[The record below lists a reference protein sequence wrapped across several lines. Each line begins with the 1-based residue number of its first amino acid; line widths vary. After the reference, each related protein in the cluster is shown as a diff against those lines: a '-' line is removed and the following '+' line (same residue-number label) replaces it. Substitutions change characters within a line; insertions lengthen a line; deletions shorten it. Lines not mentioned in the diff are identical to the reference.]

1 MSQSTLNPP
10 YSKPINPDGVEIKVR
25 WSLFPVG
32 ASVFIPA
39 LNLSKLIRQMQR
51 EASLREIRLIHAE
64 RIEAGKLGV
73 RFWRVV

>member
-1 MSQSTLNPP
+1 MSQLTYLPP
-10 YSKPINPDGVEIKVR
+10 YSKPINPDGVEVKVR
-25 WSLFPVG
+25 WSMFPVG

-51 EASLREIRLIHAE
+51 EAELRDIRLTHAE

-73 RFWRVV
+73 RFW